1 MKNNSIR
8 ILDILISILML
19 ILTSP
24 LIVLISLI
32 IFLFY
37 GKPIIFK
44 QTRIG
49 LYGKKFEILK
59 FRTMKN
65 EIFKNEND
73 RLTKFGIILR
83 RLSFDEIPQF
93 LNVLKN
99 DMSLVGPRPLPE
111 TNEAKIYNRFREL
124 RNKVLPGITGFS
136 QINYSGKYR
145 KLNDKVK
152 LDIKYVKNYNLYN
165 YLKILMKTPI
175 VLIIRLIRNKSSVI
189 K

>member
-44 QTRIG
+44 QSRIG

-65 EIFKNEND
+65 KTFKTEND
-73 RLTKFGIILR
+73 RVTKFGMVLR

-99 DMSLVGPRPLPE
+99 DMSIVGPRPLPE
-111 TNEAKIYNRFREL
+111 INEIKIDNRFRET
-124 RNKVLPGITGFS
+124 RNKILPGITGFS

-152 LDIKYVKNYNLYN
+152 LDIKFVENYNLYN
-165 YLKILMKTPI
+165 YLKILMKTPT
-175 VLIIRLIRNKSSVI
+175 VLVIRLIRNKSSVI